1 MASSLGVVGV
11 LNSEY
16 ATKKAVEHIRN
27 SLNFMMIPSVSV
39 QEMFELEFLPEFCFS
54 YLVPSRFIRH
64 STKHSDS
71 RQYQYVFPAIAP
83 GIGTPFPEGYVRH
96 HTNGLF
102 WARCR
107 RSDIFLHRGR

>member
-39 QEMFELEFLPEFCFS
+39 QEMFELEFLPEFA
-54 YLVPSRFIRH
+54 LVSWCQVVLSGTLPN
-64 STKHSDS
+64 
-71 RQYQYVFPAIAP
+71 IA
-83 GIGTPFPEGYVRH
+83 TRVN
-96 HTNGLF
+96 TNMFFQPL
-102 WARCR
+102 R
-107 RSDIFLHRGR
+107 LE